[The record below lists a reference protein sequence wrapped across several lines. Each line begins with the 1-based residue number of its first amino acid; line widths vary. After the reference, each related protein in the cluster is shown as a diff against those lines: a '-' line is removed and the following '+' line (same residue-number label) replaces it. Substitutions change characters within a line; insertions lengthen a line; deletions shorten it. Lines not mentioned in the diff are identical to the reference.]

1 MEPPKEISHYASS
14 LAEALHAQDWSGVER
29 LVEILRGARRG
40 NHHVY
45 LCGNGGSAAN
55 AVHWANDLLYPMAR
69 TGARALRC
77 VALTANVA
85 TLTCLANDL
94 AYEQIFSFALQSV
107 AAKGDVL
114 IALSGSGNSPNILR
128 ALEVA
133 RAQGVVSC
141 AIVGFDG
148 GKAKALADLPIH
160 FPVHDMQIAEDLQMV
175 VCHMVMRQ
183 LCRPD

>member
-1 MEPPKEISHYASS
+1 MESLKQITQYAGA
-14 LAEALHAQDWSGVER
+14 LAEALRAQDWAGVDR
-29 LVEILRGARRG
+29 LVTALHAVRKEGRT
-40 NHHVY
+40 VY

-55 AVHWANDLLYPMAR
+55 AIHWGNDMVYPLAK
-69 TGARALRC
+69 TGAKALRC
-77 VALTANVA
+77 VALPANVA

-94 AYEQIFSFALQSV
+94 SYEQIFSFQLKAA
-107 AAKGDVL
+107 AAKGDLL

-128 ALEVA
+128 ALETA
-133 RAQGVVSC
+133 RELGVTSC

-148 GKAKALADLPIH
+148 GQAKKQADLAIH

-183 LCRPD
+183 LSRPD